1 MLSHVFDFNDRFRLM
16 EREMDRLFYQP
27 KNRSTGS
34 FLTLRDTGKELV
46 LSAELPGLSDKDI
59 EISIERGALSLR
71 AERKPVAPEGYKAL
85 RNERAHVRFAETIE
99 LPADIDEE
107 AVSASLKDGVLVVTL
122 AKAEAAK
129 PRRIPVNDAA
139 KALQS

>member
-27 KNRSTGS
+27 KTRSHGA
-34 FLTLRDTGKELV
+34 FLTLRDAGKELV
-46 LSAELPGLSDKDI
+46 LTAELPGLSDKDI
-59 EISIERGALSLR
+59 ELTIERGTLSLR
-71 AERKPVAPEGYKAL
+71 AERKPTAPEGFKAL

-99 LPADIDEE
+99 LPADVDEE

-122 AKAEAAK
+122 PKAAAAK

>member
-27 KNRSTGS
+27 TGKNHSL
-34 FLTLRDTGKELV
+34 LTLRDAGKELV
-46 LSAELPGLSDKDI
+46 LSAELPGLSDKDV
-59 EISIERGALSLR
+59 ELSIERGTLSLR
-71 AERKPVAPEGYKAL
+71 AERKPAAPEGYKPL
-85 RNERAHVRFAETIE
+85 RNERAHVRLAETIE

-122 AKAEAAK
+122 PKAAAAK

>member
-27 KNRSTGS
+27 KHRQSL
-34 FLTLRDTGKELV
+34 LTLRDAGKELV

-59 EISIERGALSLR
+59 ELTIERGTLSLK
-71 AERKPVAPEGYKAL
+71 AERKPTAPEGFKPL

-99 LPADIDEE
+99 LPVDIEE
-107 AVSASLKDGVLVVTL
+107 DAVSASLKDGVLLVTL
-122 AKAEAAK
+122 PKAAAAK

>member
-27 KNRSTGS
+27 KNRSQS
-34 FLTLRDTGKELV
+34 LLTLRDGGKELV
-46 LSAELPGLSDKDI
+46 LSAELPGLSDNDI
-59 EISIERGALSLR
+59 ELTIERGTLSLR
-71 AERKPVAPEGYKAL
+71 AERKPTAPEGYKPL

-99 LPADIDEE
+99 LPTDVDED
-107 AVSASLKDGVLVVTL
+107 AVTATLKDGLLVVTL
-122 AKAEAAK
+122 PKAEAAK

>member
-27 KNRSTGS
+27 KGRNQSL
-34 FLTLRDTGKELV
+34 LTLRDSGKELV

-59 EISIERGALSLR
+59 ELTIERGTLSLR
-71 AERKPVAPEGYKAL
+71 AERKPAVPEGYKPL

-107 AVSASLKDGVLVVTL
+107 AVSATLKDGMLVVTL
-122 AKAEAAK
+122 PKAAAAT

>member
-27 KNRSTGS
+27 KTRSHGA
-34 FLTLRDTGKELV
+34 FLTLRDAGKELV

-59 EISIERGALSLR
+59 ELTIERGTLSLR
-71 AERKPVAPEGYKAL
+71 AERKPTAPEGFKAL

-99 LPADIDEE
+99 LPTDVDEE

-122 AKAEAAK
+122 PKAAAAK

>member
-27 KNRSTGS
+27 KSRQSL
-34 FLTLRDTGKELV
+34 LTLRDTGKELV

-59 EISIERGALSLR
+59 ELSIERGTLTLK
-71 AERKPVAPEGYKAL
+71 AERKPAAPEGYKAL

-99 LPADIDEE
+99 LPTDVNDE
-107 AVSASLKDGVLVVTL
+107 AVTATLKDGVLVVTL
-122 AKAEAAK
+122 PKAEAAK